1 MDQNS
6 SLNSALPL
14 SADQIRSRY
23 LGRRFKHVFSTY
35 TKWFRV
41 DDVLRDYVV
50 VVDVLRDYVV
60 VVDDDGITYPD
71 DIEDF
76 IPGLKRNGNMYYVF
90 NDTDTNRRVARM
102 VAI

>member
-41 DDVLRDYVV
+41 D
-50 VVDVLRDYVV
+50 DVLRDYVV